1 LQSLLFTL
9 LAVAAHHS
17 LTLNDSGGLDLMR
30 VLFEGMVNDQCE
42 AP

>member
-1 LQSLLFTL
+1 VT
-9 LAVAAHHS
+9 VAADRS
-17 LTLNDSGGLDLMR
+17 RTLTDSGGPELMW